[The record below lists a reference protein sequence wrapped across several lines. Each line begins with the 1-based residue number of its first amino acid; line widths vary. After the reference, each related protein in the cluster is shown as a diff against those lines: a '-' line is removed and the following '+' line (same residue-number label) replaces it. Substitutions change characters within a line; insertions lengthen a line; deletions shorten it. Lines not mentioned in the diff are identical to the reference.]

1 MVKYCMNEPKR
12 QLVQAWL
19 TKARRDLTSA
29 HVLAAQVEPLLD
41 TAVYHCQQAG
51 EKAVKA
57 FLTFNDCEFE
67 RIHDVERL
75 VHLAISYES
84 RFGAFVSDARLLT
97 PYARFFAIPV
107 SQQNRPKA
115 SLHRQSWLRL
125 TSIHSCYP
133 CSQPKRFPK
142 SEVVR

>member
-1 MVKYCMNEPKR
+1 MNEPKR
-12 QLVQAWL
+12 QLVQGWL

-57 FLTFNDCEFE
+57 FLTFHDCEFE

-75 VHLAISYES
+75 VRLAMP
-84 RFGAFVSDARLLT
+84 T
-97 PYARFFAIPV
+97 
-107 SQQNRPKA
+107 KA
-115 SLHRQSWLRL
+115 GSLSLWA
-125 TSIHSCYP
+125 
-133 CSQPKRFPK
+133 
-142 SEVVR
+142 VRGC

>member
-1 MVKYCMNEPKR
+1 MNEPKR

-57 FLTFNDCEFE
+57 FLTFHDCEFE

-75 VHLAISYES
+75 VRLAIPFES
-84 RFGAFVSDARLLT
+84 RFAVLVSDARLLT
-97 PYARFFAIPV
+97 PYATFFRYPGVTAEPTESEFARAIMAANNIYEFV
-107 SQQNRPKA
+107 
-115 SLHRQSWLRL
+115 L
-125 TSIHSCYP
+125 TMLPAQALPEI
-133 CSQPKRFPK
+133 
-142 SEVVR
+142 